1 MFKLLIWLL
10 RIIYT
15 LFCAMSLLIG
25 VVLVAHMTFPITP
38 DSIIQLIGGLFI
50 LAFGFVMLYFV
61 IDTWRYD
68 K

>member
-15 LFCAMSLLIG
+15 LFCAMSLLTG
-25 VVLVAHMTFPITP
+25 GMLVAYMTFPITP

>member
-25 VVLVAHMTFPITP
+25 GMLVAYMTFPITP
-38 DSIIQLIGGLFI
+38 DSIIQLIGGSFI